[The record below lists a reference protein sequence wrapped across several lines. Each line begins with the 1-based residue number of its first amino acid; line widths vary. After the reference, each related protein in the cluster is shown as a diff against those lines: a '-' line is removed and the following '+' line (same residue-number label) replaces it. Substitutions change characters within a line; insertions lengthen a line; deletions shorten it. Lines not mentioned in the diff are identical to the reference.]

1 MPSPDAAE
9 PSGVVVAHVERTT
22 DPGVLRWVVHEPPVG
37 GPRRVV
43 RPADMPS
50 ELGALLAVGA
60 VAAVVVGPG
69 YLELTAGPGG
79 WDDVAAV
86 DAAVQAAVGARPG
99 WLAGSAGDGD
109 GEDPAD
115 LARLQRVVTSAAG
128 SLTALH
134 GGSIE
139 VVGVEGDTLA
149 VRMHGTC
156 AGCSFTDATLE
167 RLVLPA
173 VRRELPGVHAV
184 TVARP

>member
-1 MPSPDAAE
+1 MPSPDATG
-9 PSGVVVAHVERTT
+9 PVVAHVQRTA
-22 DPGVLRWVVHEPPVG
+22 DPGVLRWVVHEPVVA

-43 RPADMPS
+43 PASDVSPPLG
-50 ELGALLAVGA
+50 ELIVSGA
-60 VAAVVVGPG
+60 VAAVVAGPG

-79 WDDVAAV
+79 WTDVAAL
-86 DAAVQAAVGARPG
+86 DAAVCEALAAGAP
-99 WLAGSAGDGD
+99 WLAAGADAGDGAAAAAL
-109 GEDPAD
+109 AD
-115 LARLQRVVTSAAG
+115 LQRVVTAAAG

-139 VVGVEGDTLA
+139 VVALDGPTLT

-173 VRRELPGVHAV
+173 LRREAPTVQTV
-184 TVARP
+184 TITHD